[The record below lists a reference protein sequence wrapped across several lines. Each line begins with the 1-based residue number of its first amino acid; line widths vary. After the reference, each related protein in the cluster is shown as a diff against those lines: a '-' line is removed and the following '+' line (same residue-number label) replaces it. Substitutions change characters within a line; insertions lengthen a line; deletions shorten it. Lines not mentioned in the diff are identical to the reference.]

1 MLFVFVDI
9 VRRWA
14 SLDESMLQLNSDV
27 IGSAVGEVVCDI
39 LSDRGNLYS
48 TLEADNAVGEEQMF
62 VNSQLRWSS
71 ASSWVSAG
79 SVDLSTMLRVVDPYG
94 EVESDDGNAT
104 IGFYVYRDFVLGF
117 DYGDN
122 KYSYESVSVDAA
134 GVENLSLIAK
144 GGYGGEVLNWY

>member
-1 MLFVFVDI
+1 MSKGGQSVVGRAEGLLSSFI
-9 VRRWA
+9 TAESGALSSYALA
-14 SLDESMLQLNSDV
+14 S
-27 IGSAVGEVVCDI
+27 
-39 LSDRGNLYS
+39 
-48 TLEADNAVGEEQMF
+48 NAVGEEQMF
-62 VNSQLRWSS
+62 VNSTLSWSS
-71 ASSWVSAG
+71 ASTWSSAG

-104 IGFYVYRDFVLGF
+104 IGFHVYRDFVFDF

-122 KYSYESVSVDAA
+122 QYSYESVSVDAA